1 MKVTIL
7 LSAVGAVGITML
19 SVGVVSHS
27 REVRGQAKELVALL
41 EFRIVGYEPIH

>member
-7 LSAVGAVGITML
+7 LSALGAVGITML
-19 SVGVVSHS
+19 SLGVASHS

-41 EFRIVGYEPIH
+41 ESKIVGYEPIH